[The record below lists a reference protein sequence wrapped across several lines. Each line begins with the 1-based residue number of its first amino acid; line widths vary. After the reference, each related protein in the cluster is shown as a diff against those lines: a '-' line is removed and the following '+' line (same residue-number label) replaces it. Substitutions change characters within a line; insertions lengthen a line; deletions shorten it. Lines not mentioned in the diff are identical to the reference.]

1 MSEFQDMVASDVTDI
16 FLNLEEWG
24 EIHEIGGREVIC
36 IIDTDISTSASMKLA
51 YLAAI
56 ADIPWVYDASVK
68 IYLKYGDIP
77 KPKVGSRLSVDGSL
91 HLVTRVAVETGMLV
105 IGAEEARA

>member
-1 MSEFQDMVASDVTDI
+1 MSEFQDMVALDVADI

-36 IIDTDISTSASMKLA
+36 IIDTDISTNTKLA
-51 YLAAI
+51 
-56 ADIPWVYDASVK
+56 DILGVYDNSIL

-77 KPKVGSRLSVDGSL
+77 KPKVYSRLSVDGSL

-105 IGAEEARA
+105 IVAEESRA